1 MKSLHLRVHVD
12 AQGQVTLPLP
22 ADFANQDVDLV
33 VVFSP
38 VTMTATGTD
47 AVTDSDWPPGFY
59 EATAG
64 AWQGEALVRDSEG
77 NYEVRDPL
85 E

>member
-1 MKSLHLRVHVD
+1 MKSLYLRVHVD
-12 AQGQVTLPLP
+12 ERGQVTLPLP
-22 ADFANQDVDLV
+22 AELANHDVDLV

-38 VTMTATGTD
+38 VDVAQ
-47 AVTDSDWPPGFY
+47 TDSSPASIGDWPDGLY

-64 AWQGEALVRDSEG
+64 AWQGEALVREAEG
-77 NYEVRDPL
+77 EYEQRDPL